1 MKTFFFIIIIFS
13 SFMAIGQTSYKQKAS
28 DIIETKTQKKK
39 FTDTITGINFIDK
52 QGQVF
57 EVFKG
62 ARGGM
67 YVYKISKKTG
77 NRYKYYLPKK
87 NETE

>member
-1 MKTFFFIIIIFS
+1 MRVVFFIIIIFS
-13 SFMAIGQTSYKQKAS
+13 SFLTFGQTSYKQKAG
-28 DIIETKTQKKK
+28 DIIETKTQRKK
-39 FTDTITGINFIDK
+39 FTDTITDINFIDNK
-52 QGQVF
+52 GNIF

-62 ARGGM
+62 VRGGL

-77 NRYKYYLPKK
+77 KRYKYYLPKK

>member
-1 MKTFFFIIIIFS
+1 MRVVFFIIIIFS
-13 SFMAIGQTSYKQKAS
+13 SFMAMGQTSYKQKAG
-28 DIIETKTQKKK
+28 DIIETKTQRKK
-39 FTDTITGINFIDK
+39 FTDTITGINFIDNK
-52 QGQVF
+52 GNIF

-77 NRYKYYLPKK
+77 KRYKYYLPKK